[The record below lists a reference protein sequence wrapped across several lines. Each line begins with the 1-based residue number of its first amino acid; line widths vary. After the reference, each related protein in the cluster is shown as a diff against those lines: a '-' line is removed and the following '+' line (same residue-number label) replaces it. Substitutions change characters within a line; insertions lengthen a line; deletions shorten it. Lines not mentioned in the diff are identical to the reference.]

1 MKVKDIMKKINYG
14 TSKIPV
20 FLQEGVTGT
29 IRKAESFDYADYF
42 YEEKDRT
49 VTTIS
54 LLEGKMIIHYK

>member
-20 FLQEGVTGT
+20 FFQEGVTGN
-29 IRKAESFDYADYF
+29 IRKANSFDYGDYF
-42 YEEKDRT
+42 YEEKDKT